1 MAHVIYSCIAGR
13 FEDIT
18 YGVLY
23 FVLWGLDI
31 VLFVVKLSI
40 YFQATFSSWTF
51 IHVRNDGLFHF
62 PKPRDIDVQPLES
75 ILSQFIFSIKQ

>member
-1 MAHVIYSCIAGR
+1 MAHVIYSCVAGR

-51 IHVRNDGLFHF
+51 MWGMMEYFI
-62 PKPRDIDVQPLES
+62 
-75 ILSQFIFSIKQ
+75 SQSQETSMSSHSSPF